1 MKPQKRRTILLA
13 GIPIIVIAFL
23 AWWFLLRDS
32 GPPVEEAGYSETFD
46 EAGTWPVGDDGTAT
60 GTIRDGVYEMFV
72 ELSGDI
78 FWVTGGRNFANAVYE
93 VAATPVEG
101 TIDNGYGL
109 LFRVDNEENAFYIF
123 KVSSDGYVYIGRC
136 INSCTELT
144 ALVDR
149 DWFASDAVQQGLNIT
164 NILRVEA
171 DGSDMIFYVND
182 AEVGRATDEELTQG
196 DIGLVA
202 ETFSPG
208 GLRVQFDNF
217 SVMPLNDD

>member
-1 MKPQKRRTILLA
+1 MSKRRVLFAGISILLI
-13 GIPIIVIAFL
+13 GFL

-32 GPPVEEAGYSETFD
+32 GPPVEETAYTEPFD
-46 EAGTWPVGDDGTAT
+46 EAGAWPVGDDGTAS
-60 GTIRDGVYEMFV
+60 GTINDGVYEMFV

-78 FWVTGGRNFANAVYE
+78 YWVTGGRNFADAAYE

-101 TIDNGYGL
+101 TIDNGYGM
-109 LFRVDNEENAFYIF
+109 LFRVDNEDNAFYIF

-136 INSCTELT
+136 MESCTEVE
-144 ALVDR
+144 ALVDQ
-149 DWFASDAVQQGLNIT
+149 DWFASDAVQQGLNVT

-171 DGSDMIFYVND
+171 GGSDMIFYVND

-208 GLRVQFDNF
+208 GLRVEFDNF
-217 SVMPLNDD
+217 SVTPLNGD

>member
-1 MKPQKRRTILLA
+1 MSKRTILFA
-13 GIPIIVIAFL
+13 GIPILLIGIL

-32 GPPVEEAGYSETFD
+32 GPPVEETAYTESFD
-46 EAGTWPVGDDGTAT
+46 EAGSWPIGNDGTAT
-60 GTIRDGVYEMFV
+60 GMIQDGTYEMFV

-78 FWVTGGRNFANAVYE
+78 FWITGGRNFADAVYE

-101 TIDNGYGL
+101 TIDNGYGM

-136 INSCTELT
+136 LNSCTEVA

-149 DWFASDAVQQGLNIT
+149 DWFSSDAVRQGLNVT

-171 DGSDMIFYVND
+171 SGSDMIFYVND
-182 AEVGRATDEELTQG
+182 AEVGRATDEELAQG

-208 GLRVQFDNF
+208 SLRVKFDDF
-217 SVMPLNDD
+217 SVRPLDGD